1 MRVIFLC
8 RRVSPALRSEANHTA
23 GVSAAMLY
31 QNFAYL

>member
-8 RRVSPALRSEANHTA
+8 RRVSLALRSEANHA
-23 GVSAAMLY
+23 VGVSAAMVY